1 MSSFVHF
8 VFMQVNSGRYFWEQL
23 TMHGFCALLGSIPM
37 NALSCLQHIQVWD
50 EGLARSAEAWAAT
63 CLWEHGPPFLLRY
76 LGQNLSVRTGGY
88 VKPGMCQSYINW
100 PRVDTIFYLFLLIEG
115 DPSNAIFESNLMQ
128 CWLWHKMNV
137 LDVLLPDIAP
147 FCSWSNLGMTKPRIT
162 CFHTLVTATP
172 GVLWGALHRC
182 VHITLRYNSR
192 LGTLDL
198 RIFGV
203 VFSWRRPWWR
213 SIDLNIASTRW
224 IQSFVQYS
232 G

>member
-1 MSSFVHF
+1 MRATHNAWLLCTFRFNPNECIIMSATHTGVGWRPCQICWS
-8 VFMQVNSGRYFWEQL
+8 
-23 TMHGFCALLGSIPM
+23 LGSHVSLGTWTTVSTEIPGTEP
-37 NALSCLQHIQVWD
+37 V
-50 EGLARSAEAWAAT
+50 
-63 CLWEHGPPFLLRY
+63 
-76 LGQNLSVRTGGY
+76 GQNRGY

-137 LDVLLPDIAP
+137 LDVFLPDIAP